1 MKKSRLSE
9 HARLSDYLWVL
20 LFSAYSL
27 LPVLWV
33 VMTSLKTNQ
42 ELVRMGPLALPQTLR
57 FDNYLEAWNAA
68 RFSTYFVNSILIA
81 VLTVGGIVLF
91 SVLIAYSLCY
101 LHYHGKK
108 LVDALVIFGLLIPF
122 ELIMIPLFYNVKNMG
137 IMNTHA
143 AVILPQIALWLAFSV
158 FLMKSFMRELPISLI
173 ESARIDGAGEYR
185 TLFSIVTPMVKPAV
199 LSIII
204 FNLISSWN
212 NFMLPTIMISSDKL
226 RTVPLGLNAFRTKY
240 SMDVALTAAAAVII
254 AAPVIV
260 VYLIFQRRLITG
272 LVVGAVKQ

>member
-1 MKKSRLSE
+1 MKKHGLSE
-9 HARLSDYLWVL
+9 NARLSDYVWVA

-33 VMTSLKTNQ
+33 VVTSLKTNQ
-42 ELVRMGPLALPQTLR
+42 ELVRNGPLAAPQALR
-57 FDNYLEAWNAA
+57 FDNYIEAWGAA
-68 RFSTYFVNSILIA
+68 RFSSYFVNSLLIA
-81 VLTVGGIVLF
+81 ALTVGGIVLF
-91 SVLIAYSLCY
+91 SVLISYSLCY
-101 LHYHGKK
+101 LKFHGKK
-108 LVDALVIFGLLIPF
+108 LINSLIIFGLLIPF
-122 ELIMIPLFYNVKNMG
+122 ELIMIPLFYNVKNWG

-158 FLMKSFMRELPISLI
+158 FLIKSFMREIPISLV

-185 TLFSIVTPMVKPAV
+185 TLFSIVTPMIKPAV
-199 LSIII
+199 ISIII

-212 NFMLPTIMISSDKL
+212 NFMLPTIMISNDKL

-240 SMDVALTAAAAVII
+240 SMDVALTAAAAMII

-260 VYLIFQRRLITG
+260 MYLIFQRRLITG

>member
-199 LSIII
+199 ISIII

>member
-199 LSIII
+199 ISIII

-226 RTVPLGLNAFRTKY
+226 RPVPLGLNAFRTKY

>member
-1 MKKSRLSE
+1 
-9 HARLSDYLWVL
+9 
-20 LFSAYSL
+20 
-27 LPVLWV
+27 
-33 VMTSLKTNQ
+33 
-42 ELVRMGPLALPQTLR
+42 
-57 FDNYLEAWNAA
+57 YLEAWNAA

-173 ESARIDGAGEYR
+173 
-185 TLFSIVTPMVKPAV
+185 
-199 LSIII
+199 
-204 FNLISSWN
+204 
-212 NFMLPTIMISSDKL
+212 
-226 RTVPLGLNAFRTKY
+226 
-240 SMDVALTAAAAVII
+240 
-254 AAPVIV
+254 
-260 VYLIFQRRLITG
+260 
-272 LVVGAVKQ
+272 

>member
-27 LPVLWV
+27 LSVLWV

-199 LSIII
+199 ISIII

>member
-1 MKKSRLSE
+1 MKKHGLSE
-9 HARLSDYLWVL
+9 NARLSDYVWVA

-33 VMTSLKTNQ
+33 VVTSLKTNQ
-42 ELVRMGPLALPQTLR
+42 ELVRNGPLAAPQALR
-57 FDNYLEAWNAA
+57 FDNYIEAWGAA
-68 RFSTYFVNSILIA
+68 RFSSYFVNSLLIA
-81 VLTVGGIVLF
+81 ALTVGGIVLF
-91 SVLIAYSLCY
+91 SVLISYSLCY
-101 LHYHGKK
+101 LKFHGNK
-108 LVDALVIFGLLIPF
+108 LINSLIIFGLLIPF
-122 ELIMIPLFYNVKNMG
+122 ELIMIPLFYNVKNWG

-158 FLMKSFMRELPISLI
+158 FLIKSFMRELPISLV

-185 TLFSIVTPMVKPAV
+185 TLFSIVTPMIKPAV
-199 LSIII
+199 ISIII

-212 NFMLPTIMISSDKL
+212 NFMLPTIMISNDKL

-240 SMDVALTAAAAVII
+240 SMDVALTAAAAMII

-260 VYLIFQRRLITG
+260 MYLIFQRRLITG

>member
-199 LSIII
+199 ISIII

-240 SMDVALTAAAAVII
+240 SMDVARTAAAAVII

>member
-91 SVLIAYSLCY
+91 SVLIAYSL
-101 LHYHGKK
+101 
-108 LVDALVIFGLLIPF
+108 
-122 ELIMIPLFYNVKNMG
+122 
-137 IMNTHA
+137 
-143 AVILPQIALWLAFSV
+143 
-158 FLMKSFMRELPISLI
+158 
-173 ESARIDGAGEYR
+173 
-185 TLFSIVTPMVKPAV
+185 
-199 LSIII
+199 
-204 FNLISSWN
+204 
-212 NFMLPTIMISSDKL
+212 
-226 RTVPLGLNAFRTKY
+226 
-240 SMDVALTAAAAVII
+240 
-254 AAPVIV
+254 
-260 VYLIFQRRLITG
+260 
-272 LVVGAVKQ
+272 

>member
-199 LSIII
+199 ISIII

-240 SMDVALTAAAAVII
+240 SMDVALTAAAAAII

>member
-199 LSIII
+199 ISIII

-226 RTVPLGLNAFRTKY
+226 RTVPLGLNAFRAKY

>member
-199 LSIII
+199 ISIII

-260 VYLIFQRRLITG
+260 AYLIFQRRLITG

>member
-199 LSIII
+199 ISIII

-226 RTVPLGLNAFRTKY
+226 RTVPLGLNAFRTQY
-240 SMDVALTAAAAVII
+240 SMDVALTDAAAVII

>member
-122 ELIMIPLFYNVKNMG
+122 ELIMIPLFYNVKNMS

-199 LSIII
+199 ISIII

>member
-143 AVILPQIALWLAFSV
+143 AVILPQIALWLGFSV

-173 ESARIDGAGEYR
+173 DSARIDGAGEYR

-199 LSIII
+199 ISIII

>member
-199 LSIII
+199 ISIII

-260 VYLIFQRRLITG
+260 VYLIFQRRLISG